1 MGLNSTPLTAPLLAP
16 SVTSVP
22 GEKSFCGLPLPA
34 HFPSPGGARPS
45 PARMSQPLRKKTP
58 LANDPVGSLVG
69 EFMEEKRR
77 EIQEERARQIPKK
90 RNPVLVPLMI
100 VLCAFI
106 WIAPSL
112 MPPREPP
119 IPQET
124 LENSAKLTLYLASI
138 RVKSY
143 LTTHRRLPPNLF
155 QAGVDSTGIEYLRSS
170 RSTFELSTRVQG
182 TRVVYRSAVPDSVF
196 LGSKLRIRGIS

>member
-1 MGLNSTPLTAPLLAP
+1 MHPLRCPKKHPLRG
-16 SVTSVP
+16 S
-22 GEKSFCGLPLPA
+22 LPQI
-34 HFPSPGGARPS
+34 SG
-45 PARMSQPLRKKTP
+45 MSQPLPKRTP

-77 EIQEERARQIPKK
+77 EIQEEKARRVPKK
-90 RNPVLVPLMI
+90 RNPFILPLMV
-100 VLCAFI
+100 VLCAFV

-138 RVKSY
+138 RVKQY
-143 LTTHRRLPPNLF
+143 LVAHNRLPPSLT
-155 QAGVDSTGIEYLRSS
+155 QAGVDSTGIEYTRSS
-170 RSTFELSTRVQG
+170 NATFELATRVQG
-182 TRVVYRSAVPDSVF
+182 TRVVYRSSVPDSVF
-196 LGSKLRIRGIS
+196 LGPKLRIRGIS

>member
-1 MGLNSTPLTAPLLAP
+1 MPSQLALFGGR
-16 SVTSVP
+16 V
-22 GEKSFCGLPLPA
+22 L
-34 HFPSPGGARPS
+34 SPIG
-45 PARMSQPLRKKTP
+45 MSQPLRKKTP

-77 EIQEERARQIPKK
+77 EIQEEKARRVPKK

-100 VLCAFI
+100 VLCAFV

-119 IPQET
+119 VPQET

-138 RVKSY
+138 RVKAY
-143 LTTHRRLPPNLF
+143 FNTHKRLPPHLF

-170 RSTFELSTRVQG
+170 PSSFELSTRVQG
-182 TRVVYRSAVPDSVF
+182 TRVVYRSSVPDSVF
-196 LGSKLRIRGIS
+196 LGSKLRLRGNS

>member
-1 MGLNSTPLTAPLLAP
+1 
-16 SVTSVP
+16 
-22 GEKSFCGLPLPA
+22 
-34 HFPSPGGARPS
+34 
-45 PARMSQPLRKKTP
+45 MSQPLRKKTP

-77 EIQEERARQIPKK
+77 EIQEEKARQVPKK
-90 RNPVLVPLMI
+90 RNPVVVPLMI

-112 MPPREPP
+112 MPPREAPVAP
-119 IPQET
+119 GT
-124 LENSAKLTLYLASI
+124 LENSAKLTLYLAST

-143 LTTHRRLPPNLF
+143 LDKHKRLPPNLF

-170 RSTFELSTRVQG
+170 PLTFELSTRVQG
-182 TRVVYRSAVPDSVF
+182 TRVVYRSFLPDSVF
-196 LGSKLRIRGIS
+196 LGSRLRIRGIN